1 MCPGH
6 PFSAVRGG
14 ACGLAWVGAGTSP
27 DGLSLLKNAPPSGSR
42 RACLRTNAGG
52 LSEPQG
58 HLAPPLGADEAI
70 ERRGFIDGAGLCL
83 AVLDVRLA
91 GRRWAADPGGESSRS
106 HQSLVDSGSLTWEV
120 SAVSSCRQAH
130 QERPRTPRVLT
141 STSRGLSKFEF
152 GDRYP
157 SVPAEGSPTSPAV
170 PGTQQTEV
178 LSALSLCGPLPH
190 CFLLCQ
196 MGVASSGLS
205 GGAVPEGG
213 KALLFTFSLEGLQ
226 VGPRGL
232 QALQGSLPGAGT
244 GGRVSAG
251 VFVLGEQASPGPP
264 ELSLG
269 QRSRCCPDG
278 CVHFRHG
285 RDGEASLGNG
295 RAAGGLGDRLWLS
308 TCGSSQESGPKVQG
322 HWALLRS

>member
-1 MCPGH
+1 M
-6 PFSAVRGG
+6 RI
-14 ACGLAWVGAGTSP
+14 
-27 DGLSLLKNAPPSGSR
+27 
-42 RACLRTNAGG
+42 NAGG

-178 LSALSLCGPLPH
+178 LSAVSLCGPLPH

-196 MGVASSGLS
+196 VGVASSGLSGGAVQS

-213 KALLFTFSLEGLQ
+213 KALLFTLSLEGLQ

-232 QALQGSLPGAGT
+232 QLSRGASRAL
-244 GGRVSAG
+244 GRVVGSRRVSLSWESRPLLAPQSFPWGSRAG
-251 VFVLGEQASPGPP
+251 VAQMAASTFGMGGMARHPWVMAGPL
-264 ELSLG
+264 EG
-269 QRSRCCPDG
+269 W
-278 CVHFRHG
+278 V
-285 RDGEASLGNG
+285 
-295 RAAGGLGDRLWLS
+295 
-308 TCGSSQESGPKVQG
+308 TGSG
-322 HWALLRS
+322 

>member
-1 MCPGH
+1 M
-6 PFSAVRGG
+6 
-14 ACGLAWVGAGTSP
+14 
-27 DGLSLLKNAPPSGSR
+27 
-42 RACLRTNAGG
+42 
-52 LSEPQG
+52 
-58 HLAPPLGADEAI
+58 
-70 ERRGFIDGAGLCL
+70 
-83 AVLDVRLA
+83 
-91 GRRWAADPGGESSRS
+91 
-106 HQSLVDSGSLTWEV
+106 
-120 SAVSSCRQAH
+120 VSSCRQAH

-152 GDRYP
+152 GNGYP

-178 LSALSLCGPLPH
+178 LSAVSLCGPLPH

-205 GGAVPEGG
+205 GGAVQSGGAVPEGRPCCSLFLWRVCRWAQG
-213 KALLFTFSLEGLQ
+213 GCRLSRGASRAL
-226 VGPRGL
+226 
-232 QALQGSLPGAGT
+232 
-244 GGRVSAG
+244 GRVVGSRR
-251 VFVLGEQASPGPP
+251 VSLSWESRPLLASP

-285 RDGEASLGNG
+285 RDGGASLGNG